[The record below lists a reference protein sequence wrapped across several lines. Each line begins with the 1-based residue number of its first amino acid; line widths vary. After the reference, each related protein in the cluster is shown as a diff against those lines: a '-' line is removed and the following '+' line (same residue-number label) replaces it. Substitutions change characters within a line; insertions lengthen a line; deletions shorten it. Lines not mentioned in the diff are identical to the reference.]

1 MFDSAKFEFTR
12 DEVHA
17 EVLPRGEH
25 GLSHVINVIFSHL
38 EQVSSIAQIF
48 NFLNQISSTIEHL
61 TLKHEVHNQS
71 SEEEEHNEVDP
82 TEWHKLRRSFT
93 NAKSLR
99 IDDCLVEEL
108 SCSLRVDD
116 GEHRLGLSPELQE
129 LRLSGSGNTS
139 DVFIPFIDARHL
151 AGCPVTIIPTYKPHP
166 SPRSVTPVSHN

>member
-1 MFDSAKFEFTR
+1 MHGPVDRGYMEAVRRITTPRLYFLSIQLFHQLPFSVPHLLPFINTAKNVMFDSAKFEFTR
-12 DEVHA
+12 DEFHA

-93 NAKSLR
+93 NAKSLCM
-99 IDDCLVEEL
+99 DDCLVKEL
-108 SCSLRVDD
+108 SCSL
-116 GEHRLGLSPELQE
+116 
-129 LRLSGSGNTS
+129 
-139 DVFIPFIDARHL
+139 
-151 AGCPVTIIPTYKPHP
+151 
-166 SPRSVTPVSHN
+166 